1 MQITSKVSCFFFH
14 VASEFAIANGWDFE
28 KDLTEFYTENT
39 ELVEKLTNSM
49 YLELS
54 KANVTLTEW
63 DCFQASKGIATESF
77 QEFWNTYAKGLF
89 HDAPDNAVVI
99 QSMHS
104 GSSDYLYVKDVKEL
118 VSGKI
123 DLPNVEI

>member
-1 MQITSKVSCFFFH
+1 MQINSKVSGFFFH

-28 KDLTEFYTENT
+28 QDLNDFYTENT
-39 ELVEKLTNSM
+39 ELAEKLTKSM

-54 KANVTLTEW
+54 NHKASISEW
-63 DCFQASKGIATESF
+63 DCFQASKGVATESF

-89 HDAPDNAVVI
+89 HDAPDNAVVL

-123 DLPNVEI
+123 DLSNTEI